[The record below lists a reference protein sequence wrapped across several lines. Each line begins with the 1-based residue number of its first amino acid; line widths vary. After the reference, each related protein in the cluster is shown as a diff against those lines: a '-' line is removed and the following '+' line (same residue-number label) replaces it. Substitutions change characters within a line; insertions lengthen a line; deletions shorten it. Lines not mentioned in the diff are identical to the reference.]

1 MDANKKEAPNT
12 LRSIRGSNNLDRNKV
27 SENKPTID
35 VIDLESD
42 FFKLV
47 EENNNPFP
55 FEILSKSIQ
64 EIIFEAH
71 NKYQFPIDYLGA
83 GILSASS
90 TAIGASHKVKMKEG
104 WNEKANLY
112 TVIVGKP
119 GDSKSHAMNFCF
131 KPIQVRE
138 NQLFNQY
145 ESELK
150 DYEQEI
156 ESDDKKPQKPIL
168 KKHLI
173 TDFTPEALIQAHA
186 NNKRGIGIYVDE
198 LSGWLKNFN
207 RYNNSGEA
215 ETYLSMWS
223 GTTISIDRASGKSLR
238 IEDPF
243 IGIIGSTQISVL
255 KEFAKEGRS
264 TNGFMDR
271 LLFVYPENKKT
282 IKWNLN
288 KVDSTLLE
296 NYSTIISN
304 LIDLKFDVDNE
315 PKIIPIEKK
324 AKEYLFEWQNN
335 RPEDYFFDYERSIE
349 IKLQQY
355 VIRFALVLQLIHY
368 ATDNKTKNEVQL
380 FAVKGAIKL
389 FEYFYHNA
397 TKVRQEII
405 NKSYLEKLTE
415 FQKDILKD
423 LPEKFT
429 TAEGIKIACKKINNK
444 SRISKRQF
452 YEFLKDK
459 KLFNKVTHG
468 HYEKLL

>member
-1 MDANKKEAPNT
+1 MDANKKKAPNT
-12 LRSIRGSNNLDRNKV
+12 LRSIRGSNYLDRNKV
-27 SENKPTID
+27 SENKSTID

-42 FFKLV
+42 FLKLV

-55 FEILSKSIQ
+55 FEILGKSIQ
-64 EIIFEAH
+64 EIIFESCD
-71 NKYQFPIDYLGA
+71 KLQFPIDYLGA
-83 GILSASS
+83 GIISAAS
-90 TAIGASHKVKMKEG
+90 TAIGASHQVQVKEG
-104 WNEKANLY
+104 WYEKGNLF
-112 TVIVGKP
+112 TVIVGKT
-119 GDSKSHAMNFCF
+119 GDSKSHALNFCF
-131 KPIQVRE
+131 KPILRRE
-138 NQLFNQY
+138 NELFDQY
-145 ESELK
+145 ETDLK
-150 DYEQEI
+150 DYEKELENGQGK
-156 ESDDKKPQKPIL
+156 SKKPYLQKY
-168 KKHLI
+168 LI
-173 TDFTPEALIQAHA
+173 TDFTPEALIQSHA
-186 NNKRGIGIYVDE
+186 YNKRGLSIYVDE
-198 LSGWLKNFN
+198 LSGWIKNFN

-215 ETYLSMWS
+215 ETYLSLWS

-243 IGIIGSTQISVL
+243 IGVIGSTQISVL
-255 KEFAKEGRS
+255 KEFAKGGRS
-264 TNGFMDR
+264 SNGFMDR

-288 KVDSTLLE
+288 KVDKTLLE

-304 LIDLKFDVDNE
+304 LIDLKFDENNE
-315 PKIIPIEKK
+315 PKIIPIEKE
-324 AKEYLFEWQNN
+324 AKRYLFEWQNN

-355 VIRFALVLQLIHY
+355 VIRFALILQLIHY

-397 TKVRQEII
+397 TKVRREII

-415 FQKDILKD
+415 FQKDIFKD

-459 KLFNKVTHG
+459 KLFNKITHG